1 MPVKAVFIV
10 AGLHVPVIAGELFE
24 LEGNIGAMAPW
35 QMGAIAVNIG
45 VILLLTSILILVL
58 AAHWLGSAVKL

>member
-1 MPVKAVFIV
+1 MPVKVVFIV

-24 LEGNIGAMAPW
+24 LEGNIGALAPS
-35 QMGAIAVNIG
+35 QMGATEVNKGI
-45 VILLLTSILILVL
+45 ILLLTSIAILAL